1 MERLTHQK
9 QKGTKMKVTFDMNGE
24 KHVIEDLNNIAVTYD
39 DMIYEGVLMTAINQG
54 MIAETDDVEFVINVE
69 VIKR

>member
-1 MERLTHQK
+1 
-9 QKGTKMKVTFDMNGE
+9 MKVTFDMNGE